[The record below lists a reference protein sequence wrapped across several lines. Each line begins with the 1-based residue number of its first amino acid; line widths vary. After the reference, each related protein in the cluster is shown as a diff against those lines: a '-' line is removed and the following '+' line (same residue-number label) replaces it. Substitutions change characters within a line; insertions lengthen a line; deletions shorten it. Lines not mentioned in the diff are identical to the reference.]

1 MLWVSFQFASLHKK
15 TDSKT
20 SRTKLKHQV
29 GKLSKDTHFSLN
41 RLVLCCNTCLIERM
55 AHAAL
60 WPTSH
65 HFTTLKSGS
74 F

>member
-1 MLWVSFQFASLHKK
+1 MGFFPFASLNKK
-15 TDSKT
+15 TDGKT
-20 SRTKLKHQV
+20 SRTKLKRRV

-41 RLVLCCNTCLIERM
+41 HLLLCYNTCLIERM

-60 WPTSH
+60 WPTSN
-65 HFTTLKSGS
+65 HFTALKSGS